1 MFDPRSIPESLRS
14 SGLAVAARI
23 EDAGLTASQPSQ
35 QMFYDGWLL
44 RYSPG
49 KAKRARSVNAIAAG
63 DLPLGEKIDYCRSFY
78 ARVSLPCIFRITP
91 FSLPHSLDEALA
103 DAGFA
108 AVQETRVM
116 QLPLPDEDP
125 ASIRRESLVALDA
138 ANFGDLLG
146 ELSGLDAGKRA
157 AERERFARSGLNAA
171 YFAVQDNDRA
181 VACGSVAI
189 EGSLA
194 GIFGMVTAP
203 SHRGRGLASRIVLA
217 LLAAARNAG
226 ARTAYLQVDA
236 ANEPAR
242 HLYSKLGFRDCY
254 AYWYRFAPEAVE
266 TP

>member
-1 MFDPRSIPESLRS
+1 MFDPRSIPESLRLS
-14 SGLAVAARI
+14 RLALAARI

-35 QMFYDGWLL
+35 QTFYDGWLL

-63 DLPLGEKIDYCRSFY
+63 DLPLGEKIDHCRAFY
-78 ARVSLPCIFRITP
+78 SSVSLPCIFRITP
-91 FSLPHSLDEALA
+91 FSRPSTLDEALA
-103 DAGFA
+103 AAGFA

-116 QLPLPDEDP
+116 QLRLPDEDQT
-125 ASIRRESLVALDA
+125 SIPRESLIPLDA

-194 GIFGMVTAP
+194 GVFGMVTAP
-203 SHRGRGLASRIVLA
+203 SHRGRGMASRIVLA
-217 LLAAARNAG
+217 LLGAARNAG

-236 ANEPAR
+236 SNQPAR
-242 HLYSKLGFRDCY
+242 HLYSKLGFQDCY
-254 AYWYRFAPEAVE
+254 AYWYRFAPDVVEA
-266 TP
+266 P